1 MRKRSTQ
8 GAKTNQAQ
16 ANSGNQGV
24 ASGANKGA
32 TTQKTR
38 PMPEEQNS
46 DPQSEENEEN
56 QQQISDALGN
66 LSRQA
71 GVNTNPST
79 ETQQQ
84 PWRAPANAELSTL
97 SSVVAENLAPVP
109 NLKGIIDFLG
119 DETSLLNQ
127 GASSSDSPS
136 SSRRAAEEDELWLH
150 SPSAEKTMM
159 RELERA
165 NLRRIYEDEDD
176 DDLVVQQNRNSPT
189 ANVMNSANSSGN
201 QANSTLKWE
210 HLNKWSNSSETRAV
224 NILPASKSLV
234 EPPQHNLI
242 AIGRRPKS
250 SLVESRQLAANAAGD
265 APLGWQASMSSL
277 KERVA
282 YLYNNDIH
290 ADVYFLVGKDEQ
302 RQRIPGHTF
311 ILWIGSNIFEA
322 MFKGGLAPDS
332 KDALEIEL
340 PDVEPSAFLT
350 LLKYLYTDDVN
361 IGAES
366 VMTTLYTAKKY
377 GVPALEMACIDFL
390 KQNLGADNSF
400 MLLSQARLFDERQ
413 LEQLCLEIID
423 KSTNDALNGEG
434 FTEIDQETLCAVLSR
449 DTLRVREASLFHAM
463 VRWASEECRRKGL
476 DVNPNNKR
484 EALGRALNL
493 IRYPLMTV
501 EEFAQGPAQSGL
513 LSDRQAL
520 DLFLHF
526 TVNPKPSSGFIDK
539 PRAAIPGS
547 ENVVNRFQRIETR
560 WGYNGTSDRI
570 KFTVDRNIYIVGFG
584 LFGSVNGAEEYEATI
599 EIIHCGTGNTLAA
612 NSTSFVSDGSSS
624 TSRVMFREPV
634 HINPGVTYIASACLK
649 GADTHYGTKGL
660 RRIVHAPTGVTFQ
673 FTYAA
678 VNNNGTSVEDGQIPE
693 IIFHTKLS

>member
-1 MRKRSTQ
+1 
-8 GAKTNQAQ
+8 
-16 ANSGNQGV
+16 
-24 ASGANKGA
+24 
-32 TTQKTR
+32 
-38 PMPEEQNS
+38 MPEEQNS
-46 DPQSEENEEN
+46 DPQSEDNQEN

-71 GVNTNPST
+71 GVNINSPT

-84 PWRAPANAELSTL
+84 QPWKAPANAELATL
-97 SSVVAENLAPVP
+97 SSVVAENLVPVP
-109 NLKGIIDFLG
+109 SLRGIIDFLG

-165 NLRRIYEDEDD
+165 NLRRIYEDNDDD
-176 DDLVVQQNRNSPT
+176 DDLMVQQNRNSPT
-189 ANVMNSANSSGN
+189 ANVMSSANSSGN
-201 QANSTLKWE
+201 QANSALKWE
-210 HLNKWSNSSETRAV
+210 HLNKWSNSNETRAV
-224 NILPASKSLV
+224 NILPG
-234 EPPQHNLI
+234 QI
-242 AIGRRPKS
+242 
-250 SLVESRQLAANAAGD
+250 AANAAGE

-290 ADVYFLVGKDEQ
+290 ADVYFIVGKDEQ
-302 RQRIPGHTF
+302 KQRIPGHTF

-493 IRYPLMTV
+493 VRYPLMTV

-513 LSDRQAL
+513 LSERQAL